1 MKKLLSFVTALLAAL
16 PLVAQVNFTLQGTA
30 HAEATEVMVT
40 NMANQRAQPDFVK
53 VENGKFTFK
62 GNQPDQS
69 VMVVLDRD
77 HRMQSFFI
85 VDAPN
90 ITLDMNTDVTSG
102 SEQNKKLS
110 ALIQALNK
118 AEGDDAITA
127 LMKKAMDENKDN
139 TIGAFAFNM
148 MAYGLSYD
156 ELKAVCESGAAFLKH
171 PLSKQ
176 GLQQLESLKKRA
188 PGTMFKDITENDTT
202 GVAHQLSEYVGKGN
216 YVLIDFWASWCGPCM
231 QEMPNVKANYDK
243 YKSKGFNVVGLS
255 FDRNADAW
263 KRAIREKD
271 LDWTHLSDLKFW
283 NTIASETYG
292 IRSIPASILCD
303 PTGKIIDVDLR
314 GNRLGEKLKEIY
326 GF

>member
-1 MKKLLSFVTALLAAL
+1 MKKLLFFAAALMAAL
-16 PLVAQVNFTLQGTA
+16 PLMAQVDFTLQGTA
-30 HAEATEVMVT
+30 HSEATEVMIT
-40 NMANQRAQPDFVK
+40 NMAEQRAQPDVVK

-62 GNQPDQS
+62 GSQPNQAI
-69 VMVVLDRD
+69 MVVLDRQ

-85 VDAPN
+85 ADTKDIA
-90 ITLDMNTDVTSG
+90 LDMNTDVMTG
-102 SEQNKKLS
+102 SEQNQKLS
-110 ALIQALNK
+110 ALIQDLNK
-118 AEGDDAITA
+118 AEGEDKTIVI
-127 LMKKAMDENKDN
+127 LKKAIDENKDN
-139 TIGAFAFNM
+139 TVGAFAFNLA
-148 MAYGLSYD
+148 AYELGFD
-156 ELKAVCESGAAFLKH
+156 DLKAIVESGAPFLKH
-171 PLSKQ
+171 PICRQ
-176 GLQQLESLKKRA
+176 GIQQLESLKKRT

-202 GVAHQLSEYVGKGN
+202 GVAHKLSEFVGKGN

-263 KRAIREKD
+263 KRAIREKE

-303 PTGKIIDVDLR
+303 PTGKIIDIDLR
-314 GNRLGEKLKEIY
+314 GNRLGDKLKEIY